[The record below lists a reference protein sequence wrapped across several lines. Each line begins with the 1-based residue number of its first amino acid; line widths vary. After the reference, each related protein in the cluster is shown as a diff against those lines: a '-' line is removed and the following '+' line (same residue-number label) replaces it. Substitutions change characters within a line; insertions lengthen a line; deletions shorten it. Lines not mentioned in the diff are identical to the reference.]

1 MAQTIAFRKLP
12 RKIRMAIEDA
22 VADEYPGK
30 NVRYGNFTV
39 EESGTGKFKRRMR
52 DDGDVDHFAIIDVKE
67 GRLSSP
73 LDELELHPGYA
84 MAVFSVTFDD
94 TVEGSLFIR
103 GEDYGDSDV
112 PDFSSSD
119 TTPVTADELDIPDD
133 FEANPKRRSRKKTA
147 KKKAAKKKTAKKKT
161 AKKTTKKR
169 ASGKS
174 KEPALIVP
182 EEHPLLH
189 IRETQKDYV
198 ERVLKG
204 IFGWNYKTSGVLN
217 KELMKIYVA
226 DAKLAHST
234 AKKKKLV
241 ER

>member
-1 MAQTIAFRKLP
+1 MAETIPFRKLP

-39 EESGTGKFKRRMR
+39 EVSGAGKFKRRMR
-52 DDGDVDHFAIIDVKE
+52 DDGDMDHFAIIDVKE

-112 PDFSSSD
+112 PDFSSVE
-119 TTPVTADELDIPDD
+119 TAPVTADELDIGDD
-133 FEANPKRRSRKKTA
+133 FESNPKKRSRKKTA
-147 KKKAAKKKTAKKKT
+147 KKTAKKK
-161 AKKTTKKR
+161 ASKKKTTKKR
-169 ASGKS
+169 SSSKS

-189 IRETQKDYV
+189 IRETQRDYV
-198 ERVLKG
+198 DRVMKG
-204 IFGWNYKTSGVLN
+204 IFGWNYKTSGVLT
-217 KELMKIYVA
+217 KDLMKIYVA
-226 DAKLAHST
+226 DAKLAHSL